1 MTVNRRKRKGDH
13 MSRKAILS
21 LILAGGTLVFILFGG
36 SALVEVVGADEVV
49 VKQSVVTGNLEF

>member
-1 MTVNRRKRKGDH
+1 